1 MFAGQGVSAGGGQEE
16 GAGGQGGRDWEEG
29 SEGPFCC
36 PCSGKEKGGGYTL
49 GLSLK
54 FGGLSKLLFQNS
66 ITYFLV
72 NQSLI

>member
-36 PCSGKEKGGGYTL
+36 PCSGK
-49 GLSLK
+49 
-54 FGGLSKLLFQNS
+54 
-66 ITYFLV
+66 
-72 NQSLI
+72 